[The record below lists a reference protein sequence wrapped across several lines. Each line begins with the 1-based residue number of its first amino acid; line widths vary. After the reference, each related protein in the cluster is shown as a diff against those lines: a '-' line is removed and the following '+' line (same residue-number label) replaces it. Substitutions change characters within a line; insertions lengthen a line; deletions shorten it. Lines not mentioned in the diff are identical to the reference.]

1 MVAAGALVLLRAG
14 SVDSIV
20 AAGASEVS
28 DPDWLTIREVARRL
42 SVSQWQV
49 RKWIEGG
56 QFDEIVVFSKRLTRI
71 SLGSYLRFVEK
82 YPRRVA

>member
-1 MVAAGALVLLRAG
+1 M
-14 SVDSIV
+14 
-20 AAGASEVS
+20 S

>member
-1 MVAAGALVLLRAG
+1 VHRFRHGYRQDTYEARLVTH
-14 SVDSIV
+14 
-20 AAGASEVS
+20 

-49 RKWIEGG
+49 RKWIEAG

-71 SLGSYLRFVEK
+71 SHGAYLRFVEK